1 MPGAQDAEIAK
12 LVQALNDDT
21 FRSDFATDADRALRG
36 KNIDQSKIQ
45 DLVDALKDTSKSEL
59 DYLKSVRDV
68 LTTHGH
74 SDRVKA
80 QLV

>member
-12 LVQALNDDT
+12 LVQALDDDT
-21 FRSDFATDADRALRG
+21 FRSDFATDPDQALSG
-36 KNIDQSKIQ
+36 KHIDQSKIQ
-45 DLVDALKDTSKSEL
+45 DLVNALKDTSKSEL
-59 DYLKSVRDV
+59 DYLKSVRDA

-74 SDRVKA
+74 TDRVKA